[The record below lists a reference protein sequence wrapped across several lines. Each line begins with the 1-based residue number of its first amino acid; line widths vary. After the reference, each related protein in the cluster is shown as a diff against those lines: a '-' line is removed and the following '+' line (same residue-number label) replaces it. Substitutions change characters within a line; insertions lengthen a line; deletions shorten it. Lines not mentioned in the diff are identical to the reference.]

1 MALKATSLLEGA
13 DSALEMQ
20 AVSKTFPGVRALDR
34 ANLSVKQGEVHGLV
48 GENGAGKSTII
59 KILAG
64 VYRADA
70 GTVTVDSEALER
82 IDPVSVHRL
91 GVRFI
96 HQEISLVPHFSVAES
111 VFLGQEQTG
120 RFGTTKRLMR
130 QQAEAF
136 LAETLGVEL
145 NGRALVRDLSVA
157 ERKLVQIARALID
170 GQAKLIVFDEPTAV
184 LAAAEVKTLFAAID
198 ALRQAGKSMLYVS
211 HYLNEIH
218 QICDRVTVFRN
229 GADVGVVDLR
239 QSQQPQVGVPEIIR
253 LMVGRDIG
261 DLYPQ
266 RQRAAQTQNALEVT
280 NLDDG
285 YRLKDVSL
293 RVGVGEVVGLTGIIG
308 SGRAELVDALYGLR
322 KIRGGQ
328 IQVNAE
334 PARANSPARS
344 VRSGLAL
351 VPRDRRNDGLV
362 LDMTVTDNMNLATL
376 SEVSALGWLNRN
388 AANRRSDELIDR
400 LDVRPRGSQTV
411 SRLLSGG
418 NQQKVVLGRWLA
430 SQARV
435 YVLDD
440 PTVGVDIGA
449 RSEIYR
455 LIAALARDGAGV
467 LMCSNDPAELLG
479 MCDRILVMV
488 RGRIVADV
496 DSADTNL
503 EHLTALATGGAE
515 AA

>member
-1 MALKATSLLEGA
+1 MNATGEQHDADCALRMEG
-13 DSALEMQ
+13 
-20 AVSKTFPGVRALDR
+20 VTKTFPGVRALDG
-34 ANLSVKQGEVHGLV
+34 ASLSVGRGEVHGLV

-64 VYRADA
+64 VYHADA
-70 GTVTVDSEALER
+70 GSVSVDGEPLER
-82 IDPVSVHRL
+82 IDPASVHRL

-120 RFGTTKRLMR
+120 RLGTAKRAMR
-130 QQAEAF
+130 ERAETF

-145 NGRALVRDLSVA
+145 DGRALVRDLSVA

-170 GQAKLIVFDEPTAV
+170 GRAKLVVFDEPTAV
-184 LAAAEVKTLFAAID
+184 LAAAEVKTLFTAID
-198 ALRQAGKSMLYVS
+198 TLRRAGKSMLYVS

-239 QSQQPQVGVPEIIR
+239 QPQQPQVRVPEIIR

-266 RQRAAQTQNALEVT
+266 RRRSERTRDALEVAG
-280 NLDDG
+280 LDDG
-285 YRLKDVSL
+285 HRLRGVSL
-293 RVGVGEVVGLTGIIG
+293 TVGAGEVVGLTGIIG
-308 SGRAELVDALYGLR
+308 SGRAELVDSLYGLR
-322 KIRGGQ
+322 KIRAGKITVDG
-328 IQVNAE
+328 E
-334 PARANSPARS
+334 PARTNSPARA

-362 LDMTVTDNMNLATL
+362 LDMTVADNVNLATL
-376 SEVSALGWLNRN
+376 EEVSTLGWLNR
-388 AANRRSDELIDR
+388 AAAGRRGEELMER
-400 LDVRPRGSQTV
+400 LDVRPRGSHAV

-430 SQARV
+430 SQASV

-440 PTVGVDIGA
+440 PTVGVDVGA

-455 LIAALARDGAGV
+455 LIADLAQAGAGV

-488 RGRIVADV
+488 RGRIIADIAA
-496 DSADTNL
+496 ADTDH

>member
-1 MALKATSLLEGA
+1 LKATSLLEGA
-13 DSALEMQ
+13 GSALEME

-34 ANLSVKQGEVHGLV
+34 ANLSVSRGEVHGLV

-64 VYRADA
+64 VYRADS
-70 GTVTVDSEALER
+70 GSVSVDGDPLEK
-82 IDPVSVHRL
+82 IDPASVHRL

-120 RFGTTKRLMR
+120 KFGTAKRLMR
-130 QQAEAF
+130 QRAEAF

-145 NGRALVRDLSVA
+145 DGRALVRDLSVA

-170 GQAKLIVFDEPTAV
+170 GQAKLVVFDEPTAV
-184 LAAAEVKTLFAAID
+184 LAAAEVQTLFAAID

-229 GADVGVVDLR
+229 GTDVGVMNLR
-239 QSQQPQVGVPEIIR
+239 QSQEPQVGVPEIIR
-253 LMVGRDIG
+253 LMVGRDID

-266 RQRAAQTQNALEVT
+266 RQHAERTPHALEVT

-285 YRLKDVSL
+285 QRLRGVSL
-293 RVGVGEVVGLTGIIG
+293 TVGAGEVVGLTGIIG
-308 SGRAELVDALYGLR
+308 SGRAELVDSLYGLR
-322 KIRGGQ
+322 KIRSGQ
-328 IQVNAE
+328 ILVNEE
-334 PARANSPARS
+334 PAKANSPARA

-362 LDMTVTDNMNLATL
+362 LDMTVADNVNLATL
-376 SEVSALGWLNRN
+376 EEVSTLGWLNR
-388 AANRRSDELIDR
+388 AAASRRGDESMES
-400 LDVRPRGSQTV
+400 LDVRPRGSQAI

-440 PTVGVDIGA
+440 PTVGVDVGA

-455 LIAALARDGAGV
+455 LIADLAQAGAGV

-479 MCDRILVMV
+479 MCDRILVIV
-488 RGRIVADV
+488 RGRIIADV
-496 DSADTNL
+496 VAAETDL
-503 EHLTALATGGAE
+503 EQLTALATGGAE
-515 AA
+515 AT